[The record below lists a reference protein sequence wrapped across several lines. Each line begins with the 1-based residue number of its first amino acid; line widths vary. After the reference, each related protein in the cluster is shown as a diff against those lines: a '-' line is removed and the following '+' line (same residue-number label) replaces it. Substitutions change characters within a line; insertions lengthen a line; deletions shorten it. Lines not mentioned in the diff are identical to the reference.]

1 MISHLI
7 NKTAYYIN
15 RKCFYQL
22 STSWLSSII
31 NYLFSW

>member
-15 RKCFYQL
+15 RKCFY
-22 STSWLSSII
+22 
-31 NYLFSW
+31 

>member
-15 RKCFYQL
+15 RKWFY
-22 STSWLSSII
+22 
-31 NYLFSW
+31 